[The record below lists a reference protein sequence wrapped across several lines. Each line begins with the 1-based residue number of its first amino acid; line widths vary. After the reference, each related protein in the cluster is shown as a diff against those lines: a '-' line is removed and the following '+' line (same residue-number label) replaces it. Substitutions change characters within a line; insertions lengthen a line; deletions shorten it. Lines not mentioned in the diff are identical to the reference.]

1 MATAARGRKKASPA
15 TSTGKLNSKN
25 GHGNID
31 LENLKSDHRNLSIP
45 TLIEAAI
52 GRKEGY
58 LADNGAL
65 VVRTG
70 KYTGRSPKD
79 KFTVDQSP
87 STKDI
92 WWGPINQK
100 ISPGNWDKNFNRVM
114 NYLEGKEV
122 FIFDGFVGQDPRY
135 KLPVRVISEQAWH
148 SLFCKTLFVRPTP
161 EELRKHKSQFTII
174 DVGRLHGKGPS
185 EGLRQENFTL
195 VNYEKKLVLI
205 GGSEYAGEMKK
216 SAFTLMNY
224 LLPKKGVFPMHCS
237 ANMGSKGDAALFF
250 GLSGTGKTTLSA
262 DPARRLIGDDE
273 HGWTDKGIFNFEG
286 GCYAKTVDL
295 TREKEPQ
302 IWDAIRF
309 GSVLENVAVDP
320 DTRKIDYSDI
330 RFTENTR
337 ATYPVDFIDNCVTNG
352 MGGHPKNVFFLTC
365 DAFGVLP
372 PISKLTPEQ
381 AMYHFLSG
389 YTAKVAGTE
398 AGVDDPEA
406 TFSTCFGAPFLVWH
420 PSRYAELL
428 RDRIKKHKSQVW
440 LVNTGWGGGPAGE
453 TDRISLK
460 HTRALLT
467 AALEGGLAKVPTKKV
482 PFFGLYVPTKCP
494 GVPSKILVPRN
505 SWKDK
510 KRYDDVA
517 RGLGGLFRGNF
528 KEFEDRVP
536 EEVIATQP
544 TDE

>member
-1 MATAARGRKKASPA
+1 MATAARGRKNSSSAGPDKPTNTYGLEKIGLKQLKAA
-15 TSTGKLNSKN
+15 
-25 GHGNID
+25 
-31 LENLKSDHRNLSIP
+31 HRNLSVPKLTETAIAQGEGF
-45 TLIEAAI
+45 LAA
-52 GRKEGY
+52 
-58 LADNGAL
+58 NGAL
-65 VVRTG
+65 VVHTG
-70 KYTGRSPKD
+70 KFSGRSPKD
-79 KFTVDQSP
+79 KFTVDQNP

-100 ISPGNWDKNFNRVM
+100 ISVSNWDHIFERIVS
-114 NYLEGKEV
+114 YLKGKEV

-148 SLFCKTLFVRPTP
+148 SLFCKTLFVRPT
-161 EELRKHKSQFTII
+161 EEKLKNNERPFTVI
-174 DVGRLHGKGPS
+174 DVGRFLGKGSS

-195 VNYEKKLVLI
+195 VNYEKRLVLI

-237 ANMGSKGDAALFF
+237 ANMGEKGDTALFF

-262 DPARRLIGDDE
+262 DPGRRLIGDDE

-302 IWDAIRF
+302 IWNAIRF
-309 GSVLENVAVDP
+309 GSVLENVVVDP
-320 DTRKIDYSDI
+320 DTREIDYTDI
-330 RFTENTR
+330 RYTENTR
-337 ATYPVDFIDNCVTNG
+337 ATYPVDFIDNCVLDG
-352 MGGHPKNVFFLTC
+352 MGRHPKNVFFLTC

-398 AGVDDPEA
+398 AGVNHPEA

-420 PSRYAELL
+420 PNRYAELL
-428 RDRIKKHKSQVW
+428 REKIKKHKSQVW
-440 LVNTGWGGGPAGE
+440 LVNTGWSGGPAGE
-453 TDRISLK
+453 TDRTSLK
-460 HTRALLT
+460 YTRALLT
-467 AALEGGLAKVPTKKV
+467 AAL
-482 PFFGLYVPTKCP
+482 
-494 GVPSKILVPRN
+494 
-505 SWKDK
+505 
-510 KRYDDVA
+510 
-517 RGLGGLFRGNF
+517 
-528 KEFEDRVP
+528 
-536 EEVIATQP
+536 
-544 TDE
+544 